1 MIDVKGIVIGRQTYF
16 HFFVDSVITTA
27 VENSIGI
34 AGGGRSDSELLL
46 QVFILLRKLVD
57 LLLKGG
63 GPVSLGAAQ
72 AALMRGIALFQLF
85 SQPLVVV
92 LHIRQTP
99 LELIDLFIEL
109 LDLVVVALLAD
120 TSLVWRL
127 ALQLFDSLF
136 QSINLTRMAQM
147 DVFELILED
156 DDLSLILGHCLS
168 TFHLW
173 SKFKE

>member
-1 MIDVKGIVIGRQTYF
+1 MK
-16 HFFVDSVITTA
+16 
-27 VENSIGI
+27 
-34 AGGGRSDSELLL
+34 GGR
-46 QVFILLRKLVD
+46 
-57 LLLKGG
+57 
-63 GPVSLGAAQ
+63 PVSLGAAQ
-72 AALMRGIALFQLF
+72 AALRRGIALFQLF

-120 TSLVWRL
+120 TSFIRRL
-127 ALQLFDSLF
+127 ALQLLDSLL
-136 QSINLTRMAQM
+136 QSVNLTRMAPI
-147 DVFELILED
+147 DIFELILES

-173 SKFKE
+173 INSKND